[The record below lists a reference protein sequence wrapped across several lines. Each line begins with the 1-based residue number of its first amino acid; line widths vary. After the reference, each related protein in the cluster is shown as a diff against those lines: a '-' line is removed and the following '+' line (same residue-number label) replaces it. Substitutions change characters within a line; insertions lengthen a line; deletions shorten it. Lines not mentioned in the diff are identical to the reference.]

1 MVWHRRV
8 ASILLAVGLTG
19 GLVAGCGSRS
29 SGSGASRNGGG
40 AGAARSGGDGSGS
53 VVKPAAWARSV
64 CSSLAP
70 WRTQLNALTDRT
82 QRQLTSATPAVT
94 AKKNLIGLL
103 DGAAAASE
111 TARRGVVGAGIPD
124 VDAGGDIAARFVAS
138 LAAARDAYA
147 HASGT
152 VADLDPADE
161 RGFYAAVG
169 TAFEQLQR
177 EYATSALDTD
187 RISSGP
193 LRTAFN
199 EVPEC
204 H

>member
-1 MVWHRRV
+1 MGSGDG
-8 ASILLAVGLTG
+8 ASGNG
-19 GLVAGCGSRS
+19 
-29 SGSGASRNGGG
+29 GSGASRNSGSG
-40 AGAARSGGDGSGS
+40 AQRGGGDGSRPL
-53 VVKPAAWARSV
+53 VEPAAWARSV
-64 CSSLAP
+64 CASLAP
-70 WRTQLNALTDRT
+70 WRTQLTALTDRT

-111 TARRGVVGAGIPD
+111 TARRGVVGAGIPH
-124 VDAGGDIAARFVAS
+124 VDSGVDIAARFVAS

-161 RGFYAAVG
+161 RAFYAAVG

-193 LRTAFN
+193 LRAAFN